1 MLLDEIKSVPMLP
14 GVYEYFDKNGRLLY
28 VGKAKNLKNRIK
40 SYFAFTP
47 TLAPNPKN
55 SLRIQKMISE
65 AVHLE
70 FITTNSEGDAL
81 ILENSFIK
89 QLHPKYNIL
98 LRDDKTYP
106 YIYVDLNDKF
116 PRFELTR
123 KVIKGAKIRYFGPY
137 FRGGKEILNLIYS
150 NYQLAQK
157 KSCLN
162 GKKACIFYQI
172 GRCKAPCEGKIS
184 SQDYAKIVLDAI
196 IAIKNPQ
203 ILISKLSAKMQ
214 NLAMNE
220 NYEEAAKIRD
230 EITLIRELNLN
241 IEVDLAR
248 LEDFEVVAIVAQNS
262 LIAAVR
268 FSIKDG
274 KISAGNVKIS
284 RMSGDFE
291 DLAHSGEICDIYKQ
305 FLLNNFMGEILD
317 INKIYV
323 YEKFTDIDEVAKILS
338 QKHGKKIE
346 IIAPKTG
353 DKRNICDI
361 AYQNG
366 EISIKKY
373 KNVEKFDILREI
385 KEYFK
390 LENLPINIEG
400 FDNSQLFGS
409 AIVGA
414 MVSYSENGFNKNN
427 YRHFHLQSPDDYGQM
442 KQMLSERAKRFDKL
456 SPPDLWVIDG
466 GKALFDLANL
476 IVQSS
481 GANIDII
488 AIAKEKID
496 AKAHRAKGGAKDK
509 IYTKFGEFLLPQNDK
524 KLQFIQKIRD
534 EAHRFVITFHQ
545 NVRKKRDLQSSK
557 LRNLGVSEGS
567 IAKLINYFG
576 TFDEIYKSDYET
588 IAKITNTK
596 VADKLFFNKKTTK

>member
-1 MLLDEIKSVPMLP
+1 MLLDEIKSVPTLP

-47 TLAPNPKN
+47 TLVPNPKN

-123 KVIKGAKIRYFGPY
+123 KVVKGAKIRYFGPY

-184 SQDYAKIVLDAI
+184 SQDYAKIVSDAI
-196 IAIKNPQ
+196 MAIKNPQ
-203 ILISKLSAKMQ
+203 ILIPKLSAKMQ

-274 KISAGNVKIS
+274 KISAGDVKIS
-284 RMSGDFE
+284 RMSGDFG
-291 DLAHSGEICDIYKQ
+291 DLAQSGEICDIYKQ

-346 IIAPKTG
+346 IIVPKTG

-414 MVSYSENGFNKNN
+414 MVSYNESGFNKNN

-466 GKALFDLANL
+466 GKALFDLASL

-509 IYTKFGEFLLPQNDK
+509 IYTKFGEFLLSQNDK

-557 LRNLGVSEGS
+557 LRNLGVSDGS
-567 IAKLINYFG
+567 IAKLISYFR

-588 IAKITNTK
+588 VAKITNTK
-596 VADKLFFNKKTTK
+596 VADKLFFNKKSTK

>member
-14 GVYEYFDKNGRLLY
+14 GVYEYFDKSGRLLY

-47 TLAPNPKN
+47 TLVPNPKN

-184 SQDYAKIVLDAI
+184 SQDYAKIVSDAI
-196 IAIKNPQ
+196 MAIKNPQ
-203 ILISKLSAKMQ
+203 ILIPKLSAKMQ

-274 KISAGNVKIS
+274 KISAGDVKIS
-284 RMSGDFE
+284 RMSGDFG
-291 DLAHSGEICDIYKQ
+291 DLAQSGEICDIYKQ

-346 IIAPKTG
+346 IIVPKTG

-414 MVSYSENGFNKNN
+414 MVSYNESGFNKNN

-466 GKALFDLANL
+466 GKALFDLASL

-557 LRNLGVSEGS
+557 LRNLGVSDGS
-567 IAKLINYFG
+567 IAKLISYFG

-588 IAKITNTK
+588 VAKITNTK
-596 VADKLFFNKKTTK
+596 VADKLFFNKKSTK

>member
-1 MLLDEIKSVPMLP
+1 MLLDEIKSVPTLP
-14 GVYEYFDKNGRLLY
+14 GVYEYFDKSGRLLY

-47 TLAPNPKN
+47 TLVPNPKN

-123 KVIKGAKIRYFGPY
+123 KVVKGAKIRYFGPY

-184 SQDYAKIVLDAI
+184 SQDYAKIVSDAI
-196 IAIKNPQ
+196 MAIKNPQ
-203 ILISKLSAKMQ
+203 ILIPKLSAKMQ

-274 KISAGNVKIS
+274 KISAGDVKIS
-284 RMSGDFE
+284 RMSGDFG
-291 DLAHSGEICDIYKQ
+291 DLAQSGEICDIYKQ

-346 IIAPKTG
+346 IIVPKTG

-414 MVSYSENGFNKNN
+414 MISYNESGFNKNN
-427 YRHFHLQSPDDYGQM
+427 YRHFHLQSSDDYGQM

-466 GKALFDLANL
+466 GKALFDLASL

-509 IYTKFGEFLLPQNDK
+509 IYTKFGEFLLSQNDK

-557 LRNLGVSEGS
+557 LRNLGVSDGS
-567 IAKLINYFG
+567 IAKLISYFG

-588 IAKITNTK
+588 VAKITNTK
-596 VADKLFFNKKTTK
+596 VADKLFFNKKSTK

>member
-1 MLLDEIKSVPMLP
+1 
-14 GVYEYFDKNGRLLY
+14 
-28 VGKAKNLKNRIK
+28 
-40 SYFAFTP
+40 
-47 TLAPNPKN
+47 
-55 SLRIQKMISE
+55 MISE

-123 KVIKGAKIRYFGPY
+123 KVVKGAKIRYFGPY

-184 SQDYAKIVLDAI
+184 SQDYAKIVSDAI
-196 IAIKNPQ
+196 MAIKNPQ
-203 ILISKLSAKMQ
+203 ILIPKLSAKMQ

-274 KISAGNVKIS
+274 KISAGDVKIS
-284 RMSGDFE
+284 RMSGDFG
-291 DLAHSGEICDIYKQ
+291 DLAQSGEICDIYKQ

-338 QKHGKKIE
+338 QRHGKKIE
-346 IIAPKTG
+346 IIVPKTG

-366 EISIKKY
+366 KISIKKY

-414 MVSYSENGFNKNN
+414 MVSYNENGFNKNN

-442 KQMLSERAKRFDKL
+442 KHMLSERAKQFDKL

-509 IYTKFGEFLLPQNDK
+509 IYTKFGEFLLSQNDK

-557 LRNLGVSEGS
+557 LRNLGVSDGS
-567 IAKLINYFG
+567 IAKLISYFG

-588 IAKITNTK
+588 VAKITNTK
-596 VADKLFFNKKTTK
+596 VADKLFFNKKSTK

>member
-1 MLLDEIKSVPMLP
+1 
-14 GVYEYFDKNGRLLY
+14 
-28 VGKAKNLKNRIK
+28 
-40 SYFAFTP
+40 
-47 TLAPNPKN
+47 
-55 SLRIQKMISE
+55 
-65 AVHLE
+65 
-70 FITTNSEGDAL
+70 
-81 ILENSFIK
+81 
-89 QLHPKYNIL
+89 
-98 LRDDKTYP
+98 
-106 YIYVDLNDKF
+106 
-116 PRFELTR
+116 
-123 KVIKGAKIRYFGPY
+123 
-137 FRGGKEILNLIYS
+137 
-150 NYQLAQK
+150 
-157 KSCLN
+157 
-162 GKKACIFYQI
+162 
-172 GRCKAPCEGKIS
+172 
-184 SQDYAKIVLDAI
+184 
-196 IAIKNPQ
+196 
-203 ILISKLSAKMQ
+203 
-214 NLAMNE
+214 
-220 NYEEAAKIRD
+220 
-230 EITLIRELNLN
+230 
-241 IEVDLAR
+241 
-248 LEDFEVVAIVAQNS
+248 
-262 LIAAVR
+262 
-268 FSIKDG
+268 
-274 KISAGNVKIS
+274 
-284 RMSGDFE
+284 MSGDFG
-291 DLAHSGEICDIYKQ
+291 DLAQSGEICDIYKQ

-346 IIAPKTG
+346 IIVPKTG

-414 MVSYSENGFNKNN
+414 MVSYNESGFNKNN

-466 GKALFDLANL
+466 GKALFDLASL

-509 IYTKFGEFLLPQNDK
+509 IYTKFGEFLLSQNDK

-557 LRNLGVSEGS
+557 LRNLGVSDGS
-567 IAKLINYFG
+567 IAKLISYFG

-588 IAKITNTK
+588 VAKITNTK
-596 VADKLFFNKKTTK
+596 VADKLFFNKKSTK

>member
-1 MLLDEIKSVPMLP
+1 MLLDDIKSVPTLP

-47 TLAPNPKN
+47 TLVPNPKN

-106 YIYVDLNDKF
+106 YIYVDFNDKF

-123 KVIKGAKIRYFGPY
+123 KVIKGVKIRYFGPY

-184 SQDYAKIVLDAI
+184 SRDYAKIVSDAI

-203 ILISKLSAKMQ
+203 ILIPKLSAEMQ

-248 LEDFEVVAIVAQNS
+248 LENFEVVAIVAQNS

-274 KISAGNVKIS
+274 KISAGDVKIS
-284 RMSGDFE
+284 RMSGDFG
-291 DLAHSGEICDIYKQ
+291 DLAQSGEICDIYKQ
-305 FLLNNFMGEILD
+305 FLLNNFMGEICD

-338 QKHGKKIE
+338 QKYGKKIE

-414 MVSYSENGFNKNN
+414 MVSYNENGFNKNN

-534 EAHRFVITFHQ
+534 EAHRFVIAFHQ

-567 IAKLINYFG
+567 IAKLISYFG

-596 VADKLFFNKKTTK
+596 VADKLFFNKKSTK

>member
-1 MLLDEIKSVPMLP
+1 MLLDEIKSVPTLP

-47 TLAPNPKN
+47 TLVPNPKN

-123 KVIKGAKIRYFGPY
+123 KVVKGAKIRYFGPY

-184 SQDYAKIVLDAI
+184 SQDYAKIVSDAI
-196 IAIKNPQ
+196 MAIKNPQ
-203 ILISKLSAKMQ
+203 ILIPKLSAKMQ

-274 KISAGNVKIS
+274 KISAGDVKIS
-284 RMSGDFE
+284 RMSGDFG
-291 DLAHSGEICDIYKQ
+291 DLAQSEEICDIYKQ

-338 QKHGKKIE
+338 QKYGKKIE
-346 IIAPKTG
+346 IIVPKTG

-414 MVSYSENGFNKNN
+414 MISYNESGFNKNN

-466 GKALFDLANL
+466 GKALFDLASL

-509 IYTKFGEFLLPQNDK
+509 IYTKFGEFLLSQNDK

-557 LRNLGVSEGS
+557 LRNLGVSDGS
-567 IAKLINYFG
+567 IAKLISYFG

-588 IAKITNTK
+588 VAKITNTK
-596 VADKLFFNKKTTK
+596 VADKLFFNKKSTK

>member
-1 MLLDEIKSVPMLP
+1 MLLDEIKSVPTLP
-14 GVYEYFDKNGRLLY
+14 GVYEYFDKSGRLLY

-47 TLAPNPKN
+47 TLVPNPKN

-123 KVIKGAKIRYFGPY
+123 KVVKGAKIRYFGPY

-184 SQDYAKIVLDAI
+184 SRDYAKIVSDAI
-196 IAIKNPQ
+196 MAIKNPQ
-203 ILISKLSAKMQ
+203 ILIPKLSAKMQ

-274 KISAGNVKIS
+274 KISAGDVKIS
-284 RMSGDFE
+284 RMSGDFG
-291 DLAHSGEICDIYKQ
+291 DLAQSEEICDIYKQ

-346 IIAPKTG
+346 IIVPKTG

-414 MVSYSENGFNKNN
+414 MISYNESGFNKNN

-466 GKALFDLANL
+466 GKALFDLASL

-509 IYTKFGEFLLPQNDK
+509 IYTKFGEFLLSQNDK

-557 LRNLGVSEGS
+557 LRNLGVSDGS
-567 IAKLINYFG
+567 IAKLISYFG

-588 IAKITNTK
+588 VAKITNTK
-596 VADKLFFNKKTTK
+596 VADKLFFNKKSTK

>member
-1 MLLDEIKSVPMLP
+1 MLLDEIKSVPTLP

-47 TLAPNPKN
+47 TLVPNPKN

-123 KVIKGAKIRYFGPY
+123 KVVKGAKIRYFGPY

-184 SQDYAKIVLDAI
+184 SQDYAKI
-196 IAIKNPQ
+196 
-203 ILISKLSAKMQ
+203 
-214 NLAMNE
+214 
-220 NYEEAAKIRD
+220 RD
-230 EITLIRELNLN
+230 GITLIRELNLN

-274 KISAGNVKIS
+274 KISAGDVKIS
-284 RMSGDFE
+284 RMSGDFG
-291 DLAHSGEICDIYKQ
+291 DLAQSGEICDIYKQ

-346 IIAPKTG
+346 IIVPKTG

-414 MVSYSENGFNKNN
+414 MVSYNESGFNKNN

-466 GKALFDLANL
+466 GKALFDLASL

-509 IYTKFGEFLLPQNDK
+509 IYTKFGEFLLSQNDK

-557 LRNLGVSEGS
+557 LRNLGVSDGS
-567 IAKLINYFG
+567 IAKLISYFG

-588 IAKITNTK
+588 VAKITNTK
-596 VADKLFFNKKTTK
+596 VADKLFFNKKSTK